1 MFVLRVFFVAIA
13 PIPIRNCFFEMVLE
27 VQIAA
32 KQRKFSTQCRTKKYY
47 SYQGGIWKV
56 NLIKRILLVSLR
68 ILWMTLAD
76 RRREFLE
83 IDHIITVTV
92 DTQETCG
99 FAAVTTLNSLADLIL
114 ISLRIPW
121 MTLARR
127 RRKFLEIAH
136 CRHTGNMRIRSS
148 SLVFVMWYHE

>member
-83 IDHIITVTV
+83 IDHIITV

-99 FAAVTTLNSLADLIL
+99 FAATTLNSLADFDPYLAKKPLKIPYL
-114 ISLRIPW
+114 ANSLDHPP
-121 MTLARR
+121 TP
-127 RRKFLEIAH
+127 
-136 CRHTGNMRIRSS
+136 GG
-148 SLVFVMWYHE
+148 V